1 MKLTGWIF
9 IIFSWGLIIGML
21 VFCLI
26 KVFSKK
32 EIK

>member
-9 IIFSWGLIIGML
+9 IIFSWGLIIGMF

-26 KVFSKK
+26 KVLSKK